1 MFSTTVRCLPIL
13 PLQTTCGVQMIVI
26 NHCFQCRNLLLD
38 EFNCMPS
45 KKLSAESYIVK
56 IISILHIFSFSNN
69 LKGFVICKS
78 VANRYLY
85 LSVSLTLSVS
95 LVIGVKLV
103 KFVNTLVLSHP
114 SQKMQV
120 LMQVDK

>member
-1 MFSTTVRCLPIL
+1 
-13 PLQTTCGVQMIVI
+13 MIVI

-56 IISILHIFSFSNN
+56 IISILHISSFTNN
-69 LKGFVICKS
+69 LKGLVI
-78 VANRYLY
+78 NRYLY
-85 LSVSLTLSVS
+85 LSVSLSVS

-103 KFVNTLVLSHP
+103 KFLNTLVLFHP